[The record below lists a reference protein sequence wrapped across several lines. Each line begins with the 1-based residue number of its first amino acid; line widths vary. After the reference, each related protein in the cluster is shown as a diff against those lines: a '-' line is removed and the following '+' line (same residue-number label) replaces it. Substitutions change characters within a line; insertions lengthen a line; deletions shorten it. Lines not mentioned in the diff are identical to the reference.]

1 MKHLKAVNKYFWK
14 YRWRFFAGMLFVVLS
29 NYFAIL
35 APQVAGYVVDKV
47 ARLAANTTT
56 SGSPQQHNW
65 LVNTFT
71 GWVEAGSWTFGQV
84 VVLCGVVILL
94 LALIRGIF
102 MFFMRQTLVVMSRY
116 IEFDQKNEVYQHYQ
130 RLDLHF
136 FKTHAV
142 GDLMNRIAEDV
153 SRVRMY
159 TGPAVMYLVNLIT
172 VILFAV
178 SNMLAKDVTLTL
190 YVLAPLPLLAVTIYY
205 VNVIIHKKSE
215 VIQGLLSDITTN
227 AQQSY
232 SGIRVI
238 KSYVQ
243 EEAMYGFFRQ
253 NAEDYRKN
261 ALGLARLEA
270 IYSPAIVFLIGVS
283 TLLTIMMGALYYQQG
298 RITEPGIIVEFV
310 LYINM
315 LTFPVS
321 AIGWVA
327 GMIQRAS
334 ASQKRLNEFLQLE
347 PDIKDTWQAHQ
358 QPVPALCKGH
368 IHFAG
373 AHFTYPHTGIKAIQG
388 FELEVL
394 PGQKVQV
401 LGRTGSG
408 KSTLSV
414 LLLRMYEVQQGAV
427 RIDGKPVADYPLQ
440 WLRQNIS
447 YVPQDVFLF
456 SDTIEANIRFGNQ
469 QATQAQVEAAARAAC
484 IHHEIE
490 AFEQGYQTMVGERGV
505 TLSGGQKQR
514 VSIARALLKDAP
526 ILLLDDCLSAVDA
539 NTEHAI
545 LGHFAHYFQNKTI
558 IIITHRIFTALHFD
572 SIVVM
577 EDGSIAEVGTH
588 AQLLAAEGMY
598 AELYR
603 QQNDPTWAMEPS

>member
-1 MKHLKAVNKYFWK
+1 MKHLKAVHKYFWK
-14 YRWRFFAGMLFVVLS
+14 YRKRFFAGVFFVVLS

-47 ARLAANTTT
+47 ANTLQGKPVAAKA
-56 SGSPQQHNW
+56 QHNW
-65 LVNTFT
+65 LVNAFT
-71 GWVEAGSWTFGQV
+71 GWVEAGSWTFSQM
-84 VVLCGVVILL
+84 VVLSGLVILL
-94 LALIRGIF
+94 LALLRGVF
-102 MFFMRQTLVVMSRY
+102 MFLMRQTLVVMSRY
-116 IEFDQKNEVYQHYQ
+116 IEYDQKNEVYRHYQ
-130 RLDLHF
+130 QLDMHF
-136 FKTHAV
+136 FKTQAV

-159 TGPAVMYLVNLIT
+159 TGPAIMYLANLIT

-190 YVLAPLPLLAVTIYY
+190 YVLAPLPLLAITIYY
-205 VNVIIHKKSE
+205 VNIIIHKKSE

-261 ALGLARLEA
+261 ALSLARLEA

-298 RITEPGIIVEFV
+298 RIAEPGIIVEFV

-334 ASQKRLNEFLQLE
+334 ASQKRLNEFLDIQ
-347 PDIKDTWQAHQ
+347 PDIRDTPQALQ
-358 QPVPALCKGH
+358 APPPAVCKGG
-368 IHFAG
+368 IAFDNVS
-373 AHFTYPHTGIKAIQG
+373 FTYPHTGIMAISQ
-388 FELEVL
+388 FTMAIA

-408 KSTLSV
+408 KSTLTV
-414 LLLRMYEVQQGAV
+414 LLLRMYEAQQGAV
-427 RIDGKPVADYPLQ
+427 LVDGKPLADYPLQ
-440 WLRQNIS
+440 WLRKNIS

-456 SDTIEANIRFGNQ
+456 SDSIEANIRFGNQ
-469 QATQAQVEAAARAAC
+469 QATQEEVEAAAKAAC
-484 IHHEIE
+484 IHQEILS
-490 AFEQGYQTMVGERGV
+490 FEQGYQTLVGERGV

-514 VSIARALLKDAP
+514 ISIARALLKDAP
-526 ILLLDDCLSAVDA
+526 ILVLDDCLSAVDA

-545 LGHFAHYFQNKTI
+545 LGHFERYFQNKTI
-558 IIITHRIFTALHFD
+558 LIITHRIFTSLHFD
-572 SIVVM
+572 TIVVM
-577 EDGSIAEVGTH
+577 EDGRIAEMGSH
-588 AQLLAAEGMY
+588 DALMAADGMY
-598 AELYR
+598 AELYQ
-603 QQNDPTWAMEPS
+603 QQNDPNGAETAP